1 MREDTTTVIVAKD
14 VEVEVEVEKIGRI
27 SEENREFHVIT
38 SMAQRLEVDV
48 KYVLCGG

>member
-1 MREDTTTVIVAKD
+1 MIVAKD
-14 VEVEVEVEKIGRI
+14 IEVEKIGRI
-27 SEENREFHVIT
+27 SEEKREFHVIT